1 MFFVGDVRRVLM
13 IRGSHLWN
21 AWVRDV
27 TARLE
32 GSWLIRDRRHILLGG
47 IV

>member
-1 MFFVGDVRRVLM
+1 MLFVGDVRRALL
-13 IRGSHLWN
+13 IRGSHRWN

-32 GSWLIRDRRHILLGG
+32 GSWLIRSQA
-47 IV
+47 